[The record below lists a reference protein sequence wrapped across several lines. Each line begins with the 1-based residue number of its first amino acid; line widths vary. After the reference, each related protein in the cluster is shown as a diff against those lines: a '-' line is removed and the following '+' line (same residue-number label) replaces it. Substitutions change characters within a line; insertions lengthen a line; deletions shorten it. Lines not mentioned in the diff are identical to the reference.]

1 MALHLIKLCVGAD
14 DVEDLRSW
22 QQERLAEKRRRKEPQ
37 VLAHVT
43 RMVPT
48 RADELLDGG
57 SLYWVMKGF
66 IRCRQRLLGIEPF
79 VDGEGVKRCR
89 LVLDPEI
96 VLTRRRERRP
106 FQGWRYLPA
115 ADAPADVKSSEGD
128 ETDEMPEAMRRE
140 LEELG
145 LL

>member
-1 MALHLIKLCVGAD
+1 
-14 DVEDLRSW
+14 
-22 QQERLAEKRRRKEPQ
+22 
-37 VLAHVT
+37 
-43 RMVPT
+43 MVPT
-48 RADELLDGG
+48 RAAEILDGG
-57 SLYWVMKGF
+57 SLYWVMKGY

-106 FQGWRYLPA
+106 FQGWRYFA
-115 ADAPADVKSSEGD
+115 AQDAPAAVQGVDD
-128 ETDEMPEAMRRE
+128 IDDMPEAMRAE
-140 LEELG
+140 LEALG

>member
-1 MALHLIKLCVGAD
+1 LTLHLIKLCVGAE
-14 DVEDLRSW
+14 DVEDLRTW
-22 QQERLAEKRRRKEPQ
+22 QAARLAEKRKAKQKP

-48 RADELLDGG
+48 RTAEILDGG
-57 SLYWVMKGF
+57 SLYWVMKG
-66 IRCRQRLLGIEPF
+66 RQRLLDIEPF
-79 VDGEGVKRCR
+79 VDEEGVKRCR

-106 FQGWRYLPA
+106 FQGWRYFDPK
-115 ADAPADVKSSEGD
+115 DAPGDVKGVD
-128 ETDEMPEAMRRE
+128 EIDDMPETMRAE
-140 LEELG
+140 LEALG

>member
-1 MALHLIKLCVGAD
+1 MTLHLIKLCVGAD

-79 VDGEGVKRCR
+79 VDGEGVKRCG

>member
-1 MALHLIKLCVGAD
+1 MTLHLIKLCVGAD

-115 ADAPADVKSSEGD
+115 TDAPADVKSSEGD

>member
-22 QQERLAEKRRRKEPQ
+22 QQERLAEKRRLKEPQ
-37 VLAHVT
+37 ILAHVT

-66 IRCRQRLLGIEPF
+66 IRCRQRLIGIEPF